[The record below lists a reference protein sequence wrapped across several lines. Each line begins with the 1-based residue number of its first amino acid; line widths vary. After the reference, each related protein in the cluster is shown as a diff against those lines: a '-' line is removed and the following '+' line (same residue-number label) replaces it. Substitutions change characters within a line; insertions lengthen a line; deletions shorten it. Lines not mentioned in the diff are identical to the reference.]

1 VAHLAGKVDRIFLPF
16 FLEESEPDSRAR
28 RMYCH
33 YTQYASAL
41 AGGVDGGRIRE
52 RCISPL
58 LSFSKWKDRTSR
70 ELFEELSAAGVPR
83 LTPKAVARAFDR
95 ALAAHEAA
103 VRRLQKRYLE
113 EMAHDDARGFD
124 GAGKA
129 EVQPHVVL
137 IGRPY
142 TALSPE
148 MSKGIPEIF
157 GSLGV
162 KCFFQDMIPY
172 TREEVG
178 EASELLEAVHWK
190 YAAKNLEVAC
200 IAARTPGLYP
210 VFVTSF
216 KCSPDSFALEYFKRI
231 LDSHDKPYLVLQLDD
246 HDSAVGYETRIE
258 AGVASFRNHARR
270 RSTED
275 LPCATFPSPAA
286 ERVRARQRA
295 GGRSLPVNPR
305 LTASLAGR
313 TLLLP
318 VWDQLLIPLV
328 AACLRREGIDTR
340 VLREDPV
347 LIRSAMRHNTGQCIP
362 LNIIAEEAAAY
373 VRANGLDPE
382 RTSLWLPKSGWSCN
396 IAMFPFMLKSL
407 FESFGG
413 GMERMAVYSGD
424 LSLQEISLR
433 ASLSAFRAAVV
444 AGLLRRVGCRLRPYE
459 TRPGATD
466 TALRAA
472 MELLIPAFEGRAS
485 RDAALRS
492 SAALFAAVEVQPVP
506 RPKAAI
512 FGDFYVRDNDVFNQ
526 GLVQA
531 LEKAGGEVITTPFAE
546 YYRIVIG
553 SYFRKW
559 LELGDYRTWLSTK
572 VIWTMGEA
580 LAVRCRSYFDGFLE
594 PDAPVGSGAPAWM
607 RGSFGVRIE
616 HSGEAADNLHKVF
629 HLAHAHPDLHLFVQ
643 ASPAFCCPSL
653 ITEAMSRTIEKLTGV
668 PVVSIT
674 YDGTGEY
681 RNDVFEPWLRT
692 REGALRAPSALSLPS

>member
-1 VAHLAGKVDRIFLPF
+1 MAVGGEGQG
-16 FLEESEPDSRAR
+16 EE
-28 RMYCH
+28 
-33 YTQYASAL
+33 Q
-41 AGGVDGGRIRE
+41 
-52 RCISPL
+52 
-58 LSFSKWKDRTSR
+58 
-70 ELFEELSAAGVPR
+70 PR
-83 LTPKAVARAFDR
+83 
-95 ALAAHEAA
+95 
-103 VRRLQKRYLE
+103 
-113 EMAHDDARGFD
+113 
-124 GAGKA
+124 
-129 EVQPHVVL
+129 VVL

-142 TALSPE
+142 TVLSPE

-162 KCFFQDMIPY
+162 KCFFQDMVPY
-172 TREEVG
+172 SREEVEEVSG
-178 EASELLEAVHWK
+178 LLEAVHWR

-200 IAARTPGLYP
+200 VAARTPGLYP

-231 LDSHDKPYLVLQLDD
+231 LDSHGKPYLVLQLDD

-270 RSTED
+270 RGRDE
-275 LPCATFPSPAA
+275 LAPAS
-286 ERVRARQRA
+286 ERARARQRA
-295 GGRSLPVNPR
+295 GGHALPVNPR
-305 LTASLAGR
+305 LTPSLTGR
-313 TLLLP
+313 TLLFP
-318 VWDQLLIPLV
+318 VWDPLLIPLV

-347 LIRSAMRHNTGQCIP
+347 LVRSAMRHNTGQCIP

-373 VRANGLDPE
+373 VRGHGLDPGC
-382 RTSLWLPKSGWSCN
+382 TSVWLPKVGWSCN

-413 GMERMAVYSGD
+413 GLERMQVYSGD

-459 TRPGATD
+459 TEPGATD
-466 TALRAA
+466 AALRAA
-472 MELLIPAFEGRAS
+472 MELLIPAFEGRTPREEALAAA
-485 RDAALRS
+485 AALCG
-492 SAALFAAVEVQPVP
+492 AVEVNRLP

-580 LAVRCRSYFDGFLE
+580 LAARCRAHFDRFLE
-594 PDAPVGSGAPAWM
+594 PDVPVGSGAPAWM
-607 RGSFGVRIE
+607 RDNFGVRIE
-616 HSGEAADNLHKVF
+616 HAGEAADNLHKVF
-629 HLAHAHPDLHLFVQ
+629 HLARAHPDLRLFVQ

-653 ITEAMSRTIEKLTGV
+653 ITEAMSRTIERLTGV

-692 REGALRAPSALSLPS
+692 RERAFRVPSAPPRPA